1 MVAQNIFFYVI
12 AAVMVAAALVVVTN
26 RNVVRSALAL
36 IVVFA
41 GVAAQFIILAAEFV
55 AVTQVLVYIGAIMV
69 LMLFGIMLTRGRI
82 GRDGDMTNEHW
93 WTGVVTA
100 LVLVGVMGY
109 ALIDYFG
116 DDPLPADLRVATVNE
131 VSGPNTGSN
140 TATVGDAIFSQYLIP
155 FEVISV
161 LLLAALVGAI
171 VIARKDR

>member
-12 AAVMVAAALVVVTN
+12 AAVMVTAALVVVTN

-41 GVAAQFIILAAEFV
+41 GVAAQFVILAAEFV

-69 LMLFGIMLTRGRI
+69 LMLFGIMLTRSRI
-82 GRDGDMTNEHW
+82 GRNEGMTNQHVW
-93 WTGVVTA
+93 VGVFTG
-100 LVLVGVMGY
+100 LLLLGVMGY
-109 ALIDYFG
+109 ALVDYFG
-116 DDPLPADLRVATVNE
+116 DDPLPAEREITAVN
-131 VSGPNTGSN
+131 GSN
-140 TATVGDAIFSQYLIP
+140 TATVSDAIFSQYLIP

>member
-12 AAVMVAAALVVVTN
+12 AATMVGAALVVVTN
-26 RNVVRSALAL
+26 RNIVRSALAL

-41 GVAAQFIILAAEFV
+41 GVAAQFVILAAEFV

-69 LMLFGIMLTRGRI
+69 LMLFGIMLTRSRI
-82 GRDGDMTNEHW
+82 GRDPSSTTNDHRW
-93 WTGVVTA
+93 AGVLTA
-100 LVLVGVMGY
+100 LLLVGVMGY
-109 ALIDYFG
+109 SLIDYFG
-116 DDPLPADLRVATVNE
+116 DDPLPEERQIASVN
-131 VSGPNTGSN
+131 GSN
-140 TATVGDAIFSQYLIP
+140 TATVSDAIFGQYLIP

>member
-12 AAVMVAAALVVVTN
+12 AATMVGAAVVVVTN
-26 RNVVRSALAL
+26 RNIVRSALAL

-41 GVAAQFIILAAEFV
+41 GVAAQFVILAAEFV

-69 LMLFGIMLTRGRI
+69 LVLFGIMLTKSKI
-82 GRDGDMTNEHW
+82 GRDLDSTNEHW
-93 WTGVVTA
+93 WVGVITA
-100 LVLVGVMGY
+100 LLLVGVMGY

-116 DDPLPADLRVATVNE
+116 DDPLPAERQIATVND
-131 VSGPNTGSN
+131 SN
-140 TATVGDAIFSQYLIP
+140 TATVSDAIFGQYLIP

-171 VIARKDR
+171 VIGRKDR

>member
-1 MVAQNIFFYVI
+1 MVAQNIFFYAI

-55 AVTQVLVYIGAIMV
+55 AITQVLVYIGAIMV
-69 LMLFGIMLTRGRI
+69 LMLFGIMLTRSRI
-82 GRDGDMTNEHW
+82 GRDTDMTNDHW
-93 WTGVVTA
+93 WAGVVTA
-100 LVLVGVMGY
+100 LVLFGVMGY
-109 ALIDYFG
+109 SLVDYFG
-116 DDPLPADLRVATVNE
+116 DGPLPAEREITAVN
-131 VSGPNTGSN
+131 GSN
-140 TATVGDAIFSQYLIP
+140 TATVSDAIFSQYLIP

>member
-12 AAVMVAAALVVVTN
+12 AATMVGAAVVVVTN
-26 RNVVRSALAL
+26 RNIVRSALAL

-41 GVAAQFIILAAEFV
+41 GVAAQFVILAAEFV

-69 LMLFGIMLTRGRI
+69 LVLFGIMLTKSKI
-82 GRDGDMTNEHW
+82 GRDLDSTNEHW
-93 WTGVVTA
+93 WVGVITA
-100 LVLVGVMGY
+100 LLLVGVMGY

-116 DDPLPADLRVATVNE
+116 DDPLPAERQIATVND
-131 VSGPNTGSN
+131 SN
-140 TATVGDAIFSQYLIP
+140 TATVSDAMFGQYLIP

>member
-12 AAVMVAAALVVVTN
+12 AAMMVGATLVVVTS
-26 RNVVRSALAL
+26 RNVVRAALYL
-36 IVVFA
+36 IAVFA
-41 GVAAQFIILAAEFV
+41 GVAAQFILLAAEFV
-55 AVTQVLVYIGAIMV
+55 AVTQVLVYIGAITV
-69 LMLFGIMLTRGRI
+69 LMLFGIMLTRSRI

-93 WTGVVTA
+93 WVGVLTS
-100 LVLVGVMGY
+100 LLLVGVMGY

-116 DDPLPADLRVATVNE
+116 DDPLPAERQITAVD
-131 VSGPNTGSN
+131 GSN
-140 TATVGDAIFSQYLIP
+140 TATVSDAIFSQYLIP

>member
-12 AAVMVAAALVVVTN
+12 AATMVGAAVVVVTN
-26 RNVVRSALAL
+26 RNIVRSALAL

-41 GVAAQFIILAAEFV
+41 GVAAQFVILAAEFV

-69 LMLFGIMLTRGRI
+69 LVLFGIMLTKSKI
-82 GRDGDMTNEHW
+82 GRDLDSTNEHW
-93 WTGVVTA
+93 WVGVITA
-100 LVLVGVMGY
+100 LLLVGVMGY

-116 DDPLPADLRVATVNE
+116 DDPLPAERQIATVND
-131 VSGPNTGSN
+131 SN
-140 TATVGDAIFSQYLIP
+140 TATVSDAIFGQYLVP

>member
-69 LMLFGIMLTRGRI
+69 LMLFGIMLTRSRI
-82 GRDGDMTNEHW
+82 GRETDMTNDNW
-93 WTGVVTA
+93 WAGVVTA
-100 LVLVGVMGY
+100 VLLLGVMGY
-109 ALIDYFG
+109 ALVDYFG
-116 DDPLPADLRVATVNE
+116 DDPLPVEREVATVN
-131 VSGPNTGSN
+131 GSN
-140 TATVGDAIFSQYLIP
+140 TATVSDAIFSQYLIP